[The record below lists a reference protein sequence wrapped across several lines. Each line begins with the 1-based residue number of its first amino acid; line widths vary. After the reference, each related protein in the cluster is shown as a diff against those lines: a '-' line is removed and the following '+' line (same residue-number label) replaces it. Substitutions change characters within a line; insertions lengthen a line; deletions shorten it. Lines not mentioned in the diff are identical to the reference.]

1 MYLGW
6 NVAENPACAND
17 LLTDYAHV
25 AAMLRYSVLLVIC
38 LLVAGCNTPGPAFRG
53 AEPIRISVD
62 QSTFDVRVDGDRAQA
77 IRLNME
83 WAPRPAVVAP
93 RAVAAI
99 ERVSGCAVSR
109 LEGDQAVFVASLD
122 CGAESPPRPIF
133 PLDLECDA
141 YDLKDGYGTLECRP
155 YP

>member
-1 MYLGW
+1 ML
-6 NVAENPACAND
+6 VKALR
-17 LLTDYAHV
+17 LLVHC
-25 AAMLRYSVLLVIC
+25 LLVIFLVQ
-38 LLVAGCNTPGPAFRG
+38 LLLGFLLFR
-53 AEPIRISVD
+53 ALP
-62 QSTFDVRVDGDRAQA
+62 AQA

-122 CGAESPPRPIF
+122 CGAGSPPRPIF